1 MYRKEKN
8 MTEKKARAVMED
20 KLKACI
26 KDVASIEDMTTR
38 QEAMS
43 ELVRI
48 VAQTE
53 LSLKPRK
60 P

>member
-1 MYRKEKN
+1 

-20 KLKACI
+20 KLKAWI
-26 KDVASIEDMTTR
+26 KDVASIEDMAKR

-43 ELVRI
+43 DLVRI

-53 LSLKPRK
+53 LSLNPRK